1 MAWTSYQVLLAVV
14 MVTTGSINTL
24 TTKWADKLDAKGSD
38 GKSRPFDHPFVQSA
52 CMFLGEFLCLVV
64 FKTLFFVYSRR
75 ADGTVE
81 TNTITAGSQEF
92 SPFILFPAAMCDM
105 IGTSLMYVGLNLTNP
120 SSFQML
126 RGSVIVFVALLSVA
140 FLRRQIVWRQWLGI
154 AFVIL
159 GLAVVGFSDFQ
170 NSSGSDNNNEITG
183 DLIIVIAQIITATQ
197 MVYEEKFVN
206 TKNIPPLQAVGWE
219 GLFGLV
225 VTGLLLIPFYF
236 IHVPERFGDN
246 AHGVLEDLPD
256 ALIQMGNNKL
266 IIVSLIG
273 TIISIAF
280 FNFAGISVTKELSAT
295 TRMIL
300 DSVRTL
306 VIWGFSLI
314 VKWQGFHILQIPG
327 FILLIL
333 GMCIYNNLLPSL
345 RSVVRCFDRRSNSE
359 VLIDSEATPN
369 RD

>member
-126 RGSVIVFVALLSVA
+126 R
-140 FLRRQIVWRQWLGI
+140 
-154 AFVIL
+154 
-159 GLAVVGFSDFQ
+159 
-170 NSSGSDNNNEITG
+170 G

-314 VKWQGFHILQIPG
+314 VKWQGFHILQVKWSIV
-327 FILLIL
+327 
-333 GMCIYNNLLPSL
+333 C
-345 RSVVRCFDRRSNSE
+345 
-359 VLIDSEATPN
+359 
-369 RD
+369 